1 VTLLEELKGR
11 VGTGVATACGDT
23 LLEGILATIAT
34 DYSGATRTKT
44 LDLAQAD
51 VCLRMA
57 TDTALW
63 FKYSQGSES
72 VDKTSSTTDFLAIAR
87 ALWMKHGVAEQ
98 SGGSDG
104 VATVGRTRRTEEL
117 L

>member
-1 VTLLEELKGR
+1 MTLIEELKGR
-11 VGTGVATACGDT
+11 IGEGVAAACGDT
-23 LLEGILATIAT
+23 LLDGILATIAA
-34 DYSGATRTKT
+34 DYSDANRTKT

-72 VDKTSSTTDFLAIAR
+72 VDKTSSTTDFLAIAK
-87 ALWMKHGVAEQ
+87 ALWTKHGVDAQ
-98 SGGSDG
+98 AAGSDG
-104 VATVGRTRRTEEL
+104 VATIGRERRTEEL
-117 L
+117 

>member
-1 VTLLEELKGR
+1 MTLLEELKGR
-11 VGTGVATACGDT
+11 IGTGVAAACGDP

-34 DYSGATRTKT
+34 DYAGATRTKT

-72 VDKTSSTTDFLAIAR
+72 VDKTSSTTDFLAIAK
-87 ALWMKHGVAEQ
+87 ALWTKHGVDSAAA
-98 SGGSDG
+98 GGEG
-104 VATVGRTRRTEEL
+104 VIEVARTRRTEEL
-117 L
+117 